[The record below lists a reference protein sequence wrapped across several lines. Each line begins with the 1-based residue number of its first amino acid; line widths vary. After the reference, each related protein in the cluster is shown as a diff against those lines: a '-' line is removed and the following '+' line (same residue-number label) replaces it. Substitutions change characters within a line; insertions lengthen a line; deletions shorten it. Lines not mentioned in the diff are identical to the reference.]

1 MDGKK
6 LGNLWIRGRGSN
18 RTICCLRPRSVLLL
32 SCILWAEALQ
42 VLCLCWEAGSWDTSS
57 LGRERRVGSGPRSR
71 GPLSLFPLCLP
82 RPNSPWVYVIRPKW
96 VTVCTPAVWL
106 CLAEGTSLPR
116 RSSSWKGTGG
126 WDPGRRVRCSSLRTP
141 SRLRRW
147 FRVRSLTSRKA
158 SPRNLM
164 VFCVLDLLGERG
176 SSWPPR
182 PIWIT
187 RHPSKWLFILNWVSL
202 LQKYAKKMIFHHC

>member
-1 MDGKK
+1 MVKSWGAS
-6 LGNLWIRGRGSN
+6 GSEGAAV
-18 RTICCLRPRSVLLL
+18 TEPSVVCAPGQFFL

-57 LGRERRVGSGPRSR
+57 LGTERRVGSGPRSR

-82 RPNSPWVYVIRPKW
+82 RPNPPWVYVIRPKW

-126 WDPGRRVRCSSLRTP
+126 WDPGRSVRCSSLRTP
-141 SRLRRW
+141 SRLRRYSGW
-147 FRVRSLTSRKA
+147 DH
-158 SPRNLM
+158 SPP
-164 VFCVLDLLGERG
+164 EK
-176 SSWPPR
+176 PAQE
-182 PIWIT
+182 I
-187 RHPSKWLFILNWVSL
+187 
-202 LQKYAKKMIFHHC
+202 